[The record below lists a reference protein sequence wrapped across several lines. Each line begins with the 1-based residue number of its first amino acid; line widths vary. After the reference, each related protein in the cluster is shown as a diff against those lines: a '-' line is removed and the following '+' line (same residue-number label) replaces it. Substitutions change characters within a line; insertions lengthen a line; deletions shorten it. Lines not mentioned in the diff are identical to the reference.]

1 MSWWE
6 RAKAWCL
13 SHWKWLVFSIASL
26 AAFLLGYSK
35 AREWQI
41 KATDAKRNFDKERE
55 IIERL
60 GEKQIQENLAHVE
73 ARDKAHENNVL
84 SFEKKMKELKRE
96 KTRRMLEDSITD
108 PTAIDR
114 FLEEKGIEEE

>member
-6 RAKAWCL
+6 RAKVWCL
-13 SHWKWLVFSIASL
+13 SHWRWLVFSIASL

-55 IIERL
+55 IIESL
-60 GEKQIQENLAHVE
+60 GEKQI
-73 ARDKAHENNVL
+73 
-84 SFEKKMKELKRE
+84 
-96 KTRRMLEDSITD
+96 
-108 PTAIDR
+108 
-114 FLEEKGIEEE
+114 EECLVF